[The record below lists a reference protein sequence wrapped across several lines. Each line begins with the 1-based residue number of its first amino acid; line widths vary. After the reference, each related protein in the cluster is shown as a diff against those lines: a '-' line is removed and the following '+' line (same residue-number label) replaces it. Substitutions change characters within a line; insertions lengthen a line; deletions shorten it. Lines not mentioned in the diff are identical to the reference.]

1 MECCVGHGC
10 SVCRPSTGGPN
21 TSSTSTFTLWPR
33 LGNDVHSREVF
44 ITDRSL
50 TDHTHNVRTTPPH
63 IRLYQRLEGCFV
75 PSRLQLYGTGSVRF
89 RVPASALLA
98 VAPSVLPSDHD
109 LHGETVCAD
118 IKHVIF
124 EVRRIFY
131 CVYLSRSLH
140 LDRHIT
146 TSRSRSLGESLR
158 DSACER
164 RRAPRLWTPTC
175 ALAQPSPNH
184 NHSLKLATRP
194 NSL

>member
-1 MECCVGHGC
+1 MEAAQSICACATPDDNGQVEVVGRVG
-10 SVCRPSTGGPN
+10 R
-21 TSSTSTFTLWPR
+21 
-33 LGNDVHSREVF
+33 
-44 ITDRSL
+44 
-50 TDHTHNVRTTPPH
+50 VRGVERCGID
-63 IRLYQRLEGCFV
+63 IRGRHHAA
-75 PSRLQLYGTGSVRF
+75 
-89 RVPASALLA
+89 RVMAEPVERASASDRCRRSARRFSLLIH
-98 VAPSVLPSDHD
+98 VCNRWKWNRP
-109 LHGETVCAD
+109 CAD

-124 EVRRIFY
+124 EVRRTFH